1 MAAFGAFAALG
12 TIGLFAS
19 YFLAISCM
27 VYNRFRKDAVPLGK
41 WNMGALGLPVN
52 IFALA
57 YTAWVTVWLAFPS
70 DLPVT
75 GETMNYAAPI
85 FLASTL
91 FALVYWVLR
100 GRTHWPGLNEE
111 IVRLVVEKGELQL
124 K

>member
-27 VYNRFRKDAVPLGK
+27 VYNRFRKDAVSLGK

-52 IFALA
+52 IFALV
-57 YTAWVTVWLAFPS
+57 YTAWVTVWLAFPTIQ
-70 DLPVT
+70 PVDIVS
-75 GETMNYAAPI
+75 MNYASPI
-85 FLASTL
+85 FAASIL
-91 FALVYWVLR
+91 FPLVYWVLW